1 MKFKLGTATLCIS
14 GAVFA
19 MSLVNPSFAKIPDFL
34 GNGANSN
41 SATVPELEQK
51 SSFDQTSS
59 PDLVAQAVAISLTG
73 TWRAND
79 GGTYYIR
86 QVGNELWWYGQS
98 SNNGRSFS
106 NVFHGY
112 IGQNEVAG
120 NWADVPRGRT
130 RGSGEM
136 VVRIDSN
143 RRLTAVRRTG
153 GFSGSVWT
161 R

>member
-1 MKFKLGTATLCIS
+1 MKFKLSTATLCIS

-19 MSLVNPSFAKIPDFL
+19 MSLVNPTLAKIPDFL
-34 GNGANSN
+34 GNGANRN

-59 PDLVAQAVAISLTG
+59 SDLLAQAVTVNLNG
-73 TWRAND
+73 VWRAND

-130 RGSGEM
+130 RSSGEM
-136 VVRIDSN
+136 VVRIDSS
-143 RRLTAVRRTG
+143 RRLTAVRKTG
-153 GFSGSVWT
+153 GFGGSVWT